1 MISSLTAFSQ
11 KGTDSVPSKTF
22 PIPVVKLIVKDL
34 LSGDSAKAQ
43 LELTKKELDKTNHIV
58 QLKDSVIWGLNM
70 KIENFQNILKLER
83 DKFVLL
89 ESQTKKL
96 ERELKIQK
104 IKSRIF
110 GSLTTVGVVVVGAL
124 LITK

>member
-1 MISSLTAFSQ
+1 MTVFSQ
-11 KGTDSVPSKTF
+11 KGTDSIPSKTF

-43 LELTKKELDKTNHIV
+43 LELTKKELQKTVKIV
-58 QLKDSVIWGLNM
+58 QLKDSVIYGLSM
-70 KIENFQNILKLER
+70 KNENFENIIKLER
-83 DKFVLL
+83 DKFKLL
-89 ESQTKKL
+89 EVQTKKV

-110 GSLTTVGVVVVGAL
+110 GSLTTVGVVVIGAL

>member
-1 MISSLTAFSQ
+1 M
-11 KGTDSVPSKTF
+11 
-22 PIPVVKLIVKDL
+22 KDL

-43 LELTKKELDKTNHIV
+43 LELTKKELQKTVKIV
-58 QLKDSVIWGLNM
+58 QLKDSVIYGLSM
-70 KIENFQNILKLER
+70 KNENFENIIKLER
-83 DKFVLL
+83 DKFKLL
-89 ESQTKKL
+89 EVQTKKV

-110 GSLTTVGVVVVGAL
+110 GSLTTVGVVVIGAL

>member
-1 MISSLTAFSQ
+1 MTAFSQ

-70 KIENFQNILKLER
+70 KIDNFQNILKLER